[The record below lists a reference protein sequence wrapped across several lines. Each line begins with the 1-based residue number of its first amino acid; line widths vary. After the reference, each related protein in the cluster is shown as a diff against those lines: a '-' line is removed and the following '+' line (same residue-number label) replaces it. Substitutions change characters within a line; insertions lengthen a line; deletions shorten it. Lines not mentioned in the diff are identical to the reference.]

1 MEGLRHRL
9 PGVTSLLAFES
20 AARHSSFSRAA
31 EELGVTR
38 EAVSKQIRGLEKELE
53 VALFDRVHRGLRLT
67 PNGAELYRL
76 VRRGLLDIAD
86 GVSRIRSGHPARRFT
101 ISATHAIASYWLV
114 TPLRRFRSLFRDLE
128 VQVVVSDDLLDL
140 TRERIDI
147 SLRYGEGRWPE
158 IEATPL
164 CGGDSFPVCAP
175 SYLEEVGPIERA
187 SDLLGHTLLVLD
199 GPYHGSENWWWWLER
214 AGIRSPQP
222 ARTLHFN
229 TYNVLIQSALEG
241 QGLALGFGGVIDEM
255 LLQGRLV
262 RPLTNSYSR
271 GRGVYLVRPEGA
283 AHRPETEAFMEIAQ
297 QHVRQQSDALAA
309 RAQTGR

>member
-1 MEGLRHRL
+1 MEALRHRL

-38 EAVSKQIRGLEKELE
+38 EAVSKQIRGLERELE

-128 VQVVVSDDLLDL
+128 VQVVVSDELLDL
-140 TRERIDI
+140 GRERIDI

-175 SYLEEVGPIERA
+175 AYLEEFGAIERPG
-187 SDLLGHTLLVLD
+187 DLLGHTLLVLD

-222 ARTLHFN
+222 GRTLHFN

-241 QGLALGFGGVIDEM
+241 QGVALGFGGVIDEM

-262 RPLTNSYSR
+262 RPLKNSYSR

-283 AHRPETEAFMEIAQ
+283 ALRPETTAFMEIAL
-297 QHVRQQSDALAA
+297 QHVQQQALALAA
-309 RAQTGR
+309 PTQAGR